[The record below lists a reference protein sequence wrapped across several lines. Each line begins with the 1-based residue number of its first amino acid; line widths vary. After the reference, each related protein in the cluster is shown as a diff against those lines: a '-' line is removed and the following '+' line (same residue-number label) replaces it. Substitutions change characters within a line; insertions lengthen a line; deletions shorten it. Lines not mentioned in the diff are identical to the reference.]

1 MFLIDW
7 DLGFARASRVTSA
20 VEKLLGMRWILRSL
34 SREIKDRLVRPVVR
48 KICYSAY

>member
-20 VEKLLGMRWILRSL
+20 VEKLPGMRWI
-34 SREIKDRLVRPVVR
+34 REIKDILVRPVVR
-48 KICYSAY
+48 KALLLCLLTS